1 MLLKLFIT
9 FFKIG
14 CFSFGGGLAMLPMLQ
29 AELTER
35 RKWVTEEELSDYYAV
50 SQCTP
55 GVIAVNTA
63 TFVGAKEKGVLGGIV
78 ATLGLIMPSMII
90 IGIIAALL
98 AGYAEVQ
105 AVKNAFAGIRACVVA
120 LVLNSIIKLSKS
132 AIKGKASLIIYL
144 VCLALAVFT
153 PLPAA
158 VVVIAAGAAGIIIGR
173 IPGRAKQ

>member
-1 MLLKLFIT
+1 MLVKLFIT

-35 RKWVTEEELSDYYAV
+35 RKWVSEEELSDYYAV

-63 TFVGAKEKGVLGGIV
+63 TFVGTKEKGVLGGIV

-105 AVKNAFAGIRACVVA
+105 AVKNAFAGIRA
-120 LVLNSIIKLSKS
+120 
-132 AIKGKASLIIYL
+132 
-144 VCLALAVFT
+144 
-153 PLPAA
+153 
-158 VVVIAAGAAGIIIGR
+158 
-173 IPGRAKQ
+173 

>member
-1 MLLKLFIT
+1 MLFKLFIS

-29 AELTER
+29 TELTDKR
-35 RKWVTEEELSDYYAV
+35 GWVTEEELADYYAV
-50 SQCTP
+50 GQCTP
-55 GVIAVNTA
+55 GVIAANVA
-63 TFVGAKEKGVLGGIV
+63 TFVGTKEKGVIGGIV

-120 LVLNSIIKLSKS
+120 LVLNSIIKLPQS
-132 AIKGKASLIIYL
+132 AIKGRVSVIIYL
-144 VCLALAVFT
+144 VCLALALFT

-158 VVVIAAGAAGIIIGR
+158 VIVIAAGAAGIIIGR
-173 IPGRAKQ
+173 LPGRAEK